1 MRTAK
6 VIRNTME
13 TDIEVEL
20 CIEGAGRGHID
31 TTIPFMD
38 HMLQLFARHGLFD
51 VTIRGRGD
59 TSVDH
64 HHLVEDLGICLG
76 QAFREALGD
85 KEGVERYGYA
95 VVPMDETL
103 VNVAVDLSGRPYLV
117 YRVPVRGGRIGD
129 FDPAL
134 LKEFFKAFADHNA
147 CNLHVNLLYG
157 RNEHHI
163 AEAVFKA
170 FARALGRASSFRE
183 RIEGVMS
190 TKGSL

>member
-1 MRTAK
+1 MRKAK

-20 CIEGAGRGHID
+20 AVDGTGKGRID

-51 VTIRGRGD
+51 LVVKGRGD

-76 QAFREALGD
+76 QAFREALGA
-85 KEGVERYGYA
+85 KEGLERYGFA
-95 VVPMDETL
+95 AVPMDETL
-103 VNVAVDLSGRPYLV
+103 ANVAVDLSGRPYLV
-117 YRVPVRGGRIGD
+117 YRVPLGRGRIGD

-134 LKEFFKAFADHNA
+134 LREFFKAFADHNT
-147 CNLHVNLLYG
+147 CTLHVNLLYG
-157 RNEHHI
+157 KNEHHI

-170 FARALGRASSFRE
+170 FARALRDASSQRE

-190 TKGSL
+190 TKGTL